1 MKKRYVNMVLRHLLL
16 AVLAFVWL
24 IPIAWLLVTSFSSY
38 TGINTSTFF
47 PQEWSLQNYKNL
59 LFSAD
64 SVAPVSYT
72 HMTLPKKILE

>member
-64 SVAPVSYT
+64 RIPLLWPAVAA
-72 HMTLPKKILE
+72 

>member
-64 SVAPVSYT
+64 SVA
-72 HMTLPKKILE
+72 